1 MEWERDDLVIPQA
14 YYESALLAP
23 LLELLKNETFRQAV
37 AELPGYDPSPM
48 GRAAGHITT
57 S

>member
-48 GRAAGHITT
+48 GTVGARI
-57 S
+57 